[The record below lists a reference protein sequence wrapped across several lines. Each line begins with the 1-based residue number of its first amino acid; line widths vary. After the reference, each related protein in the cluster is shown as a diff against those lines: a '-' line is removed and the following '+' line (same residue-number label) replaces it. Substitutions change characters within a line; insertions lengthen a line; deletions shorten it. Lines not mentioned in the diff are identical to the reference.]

1 MVNLRR
7 ELSALFLFLVSAWLG
22 LAACGRTPS
31 ERSTLSLTVTTGALK
46 LAPGQSST
54 LGVQVATTAVLKSS
68 VQLTSVGEGSSDL
81 PPGLSVAFEPA
92 ELTVA
97 PSAMA
102 QLRIAALPTAAVGTY
117 SLIITARS
125 DEYEQS
131 ARLKVTLSGAGQGW
145 QRQVGSPGS
154 EVLSSLAID
163 STGSVCAA
171 GQTTGSIGGRPN
183 AGQFDGYLLKYK
195 PSGALFWA
203 QTLATASSD
212 VITAI
217 AVDAADNIYAAGY
230 TYGAFPGN
238 MNAGKAD
245 GFVAK
250 YNASGALLWLRQL
263 GSSEI
268 DQLTALAVDP
278 TGGVVAVGAT
288 EGGFGLLMNRGPLG
302 TSDVVVIK
310 LTADGQQVYAQQLG
324 TDMNERPTGVAVDA
338 AGAVYV
344 VGSTLGA
351 FPGATALGGYDLFVF
366 KLMAD
371 GSLGWMRQEG
381 TPYDDQLSAALIDS
395 KGALTA
401 VGWTRGAFGGQTQSG
416 GQDALLLSYD
426 PSGARQLTR
435 QFGTSYNDVLNGLTR
450 VGDTLYA
457 VGSTRG
463 AFPDQIPSGSAD
475 IFTVRFAADGGV
487 AWLTQ
492 LGTDQSDSGNGIAAT
507 ATTLYLGGTTF
518 GTFDGQIL
526 QGDSD
531 GIIVQL
537 LGAASAQGY

>member
-22 LAACGRTPS
+22 LAGCGRTPS

-54 LGVQVATTAVLKSS
+54 LGVQVATTAVLKSL
-68 VQLTSVGEGSSDL
+68 VQLTSVGEGSSEL

-131 ARLKVTLSGAGQGW
+131 TRLKVTLSGAGQGW

-230 TYGAFPGN
+230 TYGAFPGS

-310 LTADGQQVYAQQLG
+310 LSADGQQVYAQQLG
-324 TDMNERPTGVAVDA
+324 TDMNERPTGIAVDA
-338 AGAVYV
+338 TGAVYV
-344 VGSTLGA
+344 VGSTQGA

-381 TPYDDQLSAALIDS
+381 TPYDDQLSAALIDG

>member
-154 EVLSSLAID
+154 EMLSSLAID

-183 AGQFDGYLLKYK
+183 AGQFDAYLLKYK

-531 GIIVQL
+531 GVIVQL

>member
-31 ERSTLSLTVTTGALK
+31 EMSTLSLTVTTGALK

-230 TYGAFPGN
+230 TYGAFPGS

-324 TDMNERPTGVAVDA
+324 TDMNERPTGIAVDA
-338 AGAVYV
+338 TGAAYV
-344 VGSTLGA
+344 VGSTQGA